1 MFIIKESVWAY
12 SLMDKTFGFGKKKKK
27 KLLKIPKV
35 LGSNHGRPVQN
46 GRSISA
52 RKEKEEI

>member
-27 KLLKIPKV
+27 KKKKV
-35 LGSNHGRPVQN
+35 IEDTESSGFESR
-46 GRSISA
+46 
-52 RKEKEEI
+52 

>member
-12 SLMDKTFGFGKKKKK
+12 SLMDKKFGFGKKKK

-35 LGSNHGRPVQN
+35 LGSNPGRPVQN